1 MITQVE
7 TMINYDKPR
16 WPRGTL
22 ATQAKTMMNYD
33 NKDGHTAVPIGIMMR
48 YLIYGFIAMS
58 IPYEWVHDY
67 SSTSILIW
75 KLGRRGFTLNT
86 HPLRKHLFQVH
97 RSKKTSHRGRLCQ
110 IMVRFV
116 SAPFLL
122 NAGNRK
128 SATPRPWR
136 PWDSHSKWQAAL
148 GRCMVWTSKMGNL
161 CIQENVVSQTK

>member
-33 NKDGHTAVPIGIMMR
+33 NKDGHTAVPIGIMVI

-67 SSTSILIW
+67 SSTSILI
-75 KLGRRGFTLNT
+75 
-86 HPLRKHLFQVH
+86 
-97 RSKKTSHRGRLCQ
+97 
-110 IMVRFV
+110 
-116 SAPFLL
+116 
-122 NAGNRK
+122 
-128 SATPRPWR
+128 
-136 PWDSHSKWQAAL
+136 
-148 GRCMVWTSKMGNL
+148 
-161 CIQENVVSQTK
+161 

>member
-1 MITQVE
+1 MINQGGPKGTMITQVE

-110 IMVRFV
+110 IMVRFLYLRLFCWM
-116 SAPFLL
+116 PEI
-122 NAGNRK
+122 GNQ
-128 SATPRPWR
+128 PR
-136 PWDSHSKWQAAL
+136 L
-148 GRCMVWTSKMGNL
+148 GHGGHGIVIPNDKPR
-161 CIQENVVSQTK
+161 